1 MLERT
6 RAAILFPGQGA
17 EVTDFKPIVEE
28 HCRGLHSHAG
38 EMLGADPLEHAD
50 LSTRFAQ
57 PAVFLASLAG
67 WRALTYAGIEP
78 YAFAGHSLGEIAAL
92 TAAGALEA
100 EDALRLVVLRGRL
113 MDEIA
118 TTAHG
123 GMLAV
128 LKGSVEQAERLALG
142 HGLRVANYNAPGQT
156 VLSGALGGLDAAAR
170 DARAQGLRA
179 LHLSVAGAFH
189 TPALR
194 PARVRFQQALT
205 STTMKAPSAPVIS
218 SMTAAPFT
226 DPVNQLG
233 AALINPVRWSETMA
247 TLEQLGAPG
256 YVDVGPDHVLERLV
270 PHNLVGAKV
279 IDRANLGV
287 HA

>member
-1 MLERT
+1 MLQQT

-17 EVTDFKPIVEE
+17 SVADATVIVEE
-28 HCRGLHSHAG
+28 HCHELHARAT
-38 EMLGADPLEHAD
+38 ELLGADPLEHAQQ
-50 LSTRFAQ
+50 STRYAQ

-67 WRALTYAGIEP
+67 WRALADTGIEP
-78 YAFAGHSLGEIAAL
+78 HAFAGHSLGELAAL
-92 TAAGALEA
+92 TAAGVLTAETALA
-100 EDALRLVVLRGRL
+100 LVVLRGNV

-118 TTAHG
+118 STTQG
-123 GMLAV
+123 GMLAI

-156 VLSGALGGLDAAAR
+156 VLSGARDKLDAAAQ
-170 DARAQGLRA
+170 DARSQGLRA
-179 LHLSVAGAFH
+179 LHLSVSGAFH

-205 STTMKAPSAPVIS
+205 SVTLRPASAPVIS

-233 AALINPVRWSETMA
+233 AALINPVRWSETMTA
-247 TLEQLGAPG
+247 LEQLGAPA
-256 YVDVGPDHVLERLV
+256 YLDVGPDHVLERLV
-270 PHNLVGAKV
+270 LRNLGDVNV